1 MGYFM
6 YKFFSTRFKLSSV
19 SKTLINLNI
28 RLTLESTQMLLRVGE
43 YLRTQ

>member
-6 YKFFSTRFKLSSV
+6 YKFSSTRFKLSSV
-19 SKTLINLNI
+19 SKTLIILNI
-28 RLTLESTQMLLRVGE
+28 RLSTEMLLGVGE